1 MVKNNNYLKNILLVM
16 VCFCFIIAISSACA
30 ASDID
35 NGTLGHEN
43 SIKTKTN
50 YNEMGVVTE
59 TLVQENSI
67 DENTIDAEM
76 QVP

>member
-35 NGTLGHEN
+35 NGTLGMK
-43 SIKTKTN
+43 ILLKQK
-50 YNEMGVVTE
+50 
-59 TLVQENSI
+59 Q
-67 DENTIDAEM
+67 TIMKWE
-76 QVP
+76 